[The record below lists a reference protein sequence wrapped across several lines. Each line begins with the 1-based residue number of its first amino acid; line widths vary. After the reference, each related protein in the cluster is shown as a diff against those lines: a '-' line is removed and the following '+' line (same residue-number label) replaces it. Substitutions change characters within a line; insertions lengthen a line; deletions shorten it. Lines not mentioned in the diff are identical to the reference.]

1 MSLVFKKTFCF
12 WVQVCLNV
20 CEQKEL
26 SRNIASIFVAK
37 VKAKETVLKLKPES
51 FLNRSKSKRI
61 LHVHKL
67 KFWIISYMAEYLYPY
82 KYLVRIEKLF
92 HILSYSDLKLN
103 TPLKYS
109 STKEIPT
116 NCNTIFWDYSS
127 FLMLGNNVL
136 LNKTC
141 LLLSAHKLC

>member
-1 MSLVFKKTFCF
+1 M
-12 WVQVCLNV
+12 QVCLNV

-26 SRNIASIFVAK
+26 PRNMASIFVAK
-37 VKAKETVLKLKPES
+37 VNRKAKETVLKLKTES
-51 FLNRSKSKRI
+51 LLNRPKSKRI

-92 HILSYSDLKLN
+92 HIWSYSDLKLN

-109 STKEIPT
+109 STREIPT

-141 LLLSAHKLC
+141 LLLSTHKLC